1 MDKCSETELFAD
13 KTYLRR
19 VIPLGMAGFN
29 VCKAA
34 ANNAEVSMSFGQL
47 LYSKEWVEYFQNL
60 AETVNFELA
69 VYDKDGSELFIA
81 NKNPFCKFIRSGH
94 IEGLSCPGSCNKL
107 IESTESSII
116 KCQAKLINFS
126 FPVERFDEKVIIV
139 GRGGFAAY
147 EDLLEFIKI
156 VKDNNLPEIPVSMP
170 LDFIGENHARSI
182 SQYVYLM
189 INRLLNSVEG
199 KYKLEEK
206 LLRMTALFDS
216 RAFSALSKSPE
227 LMHRYILDT
236 IEFVFGHTSAVFMA
250 LDEADSTYKT
260 VYSTGKHK
268 DALPGLRLHIENPV
282 IKEMRNAGADVYY
295 EDPGKVVSA
304 TSLQNI
310 KAAHFFPI
318 FIEGSMEGVIGIF
331 DKKFSMEDIKI
342 LNAFRDYIQLNLE
355 NRNLRIAADKNKKAG
370 ERLNY
375 LMELSN
381 SIVSILDKERL
392 LNTLLEKSL
401 QLLKAEQGSL
411 MLLDSDTSDLVVEA
425 RKGAD
430 NTVQEKMR
438 IKKGESI
445 AGMALESGGP
455 FLVKNIE
462 KDPRTKQINRPRYRT
477 KSFMSIPIRIE
488 DRLAGVLNVSDKIKG
503 DVFNEDDLK
512 MIESFINNAAI
523 AIERSILYSQAE
535 NLRKLSITDHLTGIY
550 NRRYLNRRLA
560 EEITR
565 YNRYKHPFSFM
576 MLDLDKFKEYN
587 DTFGHIAGDNLLRDL
602 AGIMEKSLRNVDIA
616 ARFGGDEFVAIFPQ
630 TPKVDAIQ
638 ITNRLKEKIDILLIE
653 YNIKMP
659 LSVSMGLAT
668 FPDDA
673 SSIME
678 LIEKTDQALY
688 LAKKGGGN
696 RVVYL

>member
-1 MDKCSETELFAD
+1 
-13 KTYLRR
+13 
-19 VIPLGMAGFN
+19 
-29 VCKAA
+29 
-34 ANNAEVSMSFGQL
+34 MSFGQL
-47 LYSKEWVEYFQNL
+47 LYSKEWAEYFQNL

-69 VYDKDGSELFIA
+69 VYDKDGSELFIT
-81 NKNPFCKFIRSGH
+81 NENPFCKFIRSAQL
-94 IEGLSCPGSCNKL
+94 ESLSCPDSCNKL
-107 IESTESSII
+107 LESTGHSII
-116 KCQAKLINFS
+116 KCRARLINFS
-126 FPVERFDEKVIIV
+126 FPIERFGDKVIIV
-139 GRGGFAAY
+139 GRGNFATY

-170 LDFIGENHARSI
+170 LDFIGEDYVRSI
-182 SQYVYLM
+182 SQYVYLT
-189 INRLLNSVEG
+189 ISRLLNNIEK

-216 RAFSALSKSPE
+216 QAFGTLSKNPE
-227 LMHRYILDT
+227 LMYRYILDT
-236 IEFVFGHTSAVFMA
+236 IEFVFGHTSTAFMV
-250 LDEADSTYKT
+250 LDESSSKYKT
-260 VYSTGKHK
+260 VYSTGKYK
-268 DALPGLRLHIENPV
+268 DALPELQLDAGNPL
-282 IKEMRNAGADVYY
+282 INEMRDTKSSVYY
-295 EDPGKVVSA
+295 EDLEKV
-304 TSLQNI
+304 TSEPRLRDI
-310 KAAHFFPI
+310 KSSYFFPI
-318 FIEGSMEGVIGIF
+318 FIGGDIEGVIGIF
-331 DKKFSMEDIKI
+331 DKKFSREDIKI
-342 LNAFRDYIQLNLE
+342 LNAFRDYVQLNLE
-355 NRNLRIAADKNKKAG
+355 NRNLRIAADKNKKAD

-401 QLLKAEQGSL
+401 QLLRAEQGSL

-425 RKGAD
+425 RKGVD

-438 IKKGESI
+438 IKKGEGI
-445 AGMALESGGP
+445 AGMVLEWGGP
-455 FLVKNIE
+455 ILVKDIE
-462 KDPRTKQINRPRYRT
+462 KDPRIKQLNRPRYRT

-488 DRLAGVLNVSDKIKG
+488 DRLTGVFNVSDKIKG

-523 AIERSILYSQAE
+523 AIERSILYKQTE
-535 NLRKLSITDHLTGIY
+535 NLQKLSITDHLTGIY
-550 NRRYLNRRLA
+550 NRRYLNRRLS

-587 DTFGHIAGDNLLRDL
+587 DTFGHISGDNLLRDL
-602 AGIMEKSLRNVDIA
+602 AAIMEKSLRTVDIA

-638 ITNRLKEKIDILLIE
+638 ITNRLKEKIDRALIE
-653 YNIKMP
+653 HNIKMP